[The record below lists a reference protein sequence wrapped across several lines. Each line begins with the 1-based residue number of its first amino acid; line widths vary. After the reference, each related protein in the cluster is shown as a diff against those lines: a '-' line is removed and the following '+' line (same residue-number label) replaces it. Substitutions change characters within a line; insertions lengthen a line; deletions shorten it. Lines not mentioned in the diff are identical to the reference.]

1 MICSEEQITQNED
14 HFERISSVA
23 VSSFRNAVLR
33 NYFEKEAREYAYFV
47 FRDIVLGVNFYGN
60 LYTNRIKDLWDT
72 INDNEVVLP
81 VFRDAV
87 VRFSLSVNGRRP
99 TGEDRTS
106 SLSASLADAFTNSLN
121 GPDDPTYNLDSS
133 SVSALIDNTPWLL
146 FVIGLSFSQ
155 DFYNLQF

>member
-1 MICSEEQITQNED
+1 MICPDEMIAQKED
-14 HFERISSVA
+14 HLERISRVA

-47 FRDIVLGVNFYGN
+47 FRDILLGVNLYGN
-60 LYTNRIKDLWDT
+60 LYTNRITDLWNT

-87 VRFSLSVNGRRP
+87 VRFSVTVNGQLQHQ
-99 TGEDRTS
+99 DRAS
-106 SLSASLADAFTNSLN
+106 FLSTSLADAFTNSLN
-121 GPDDPTYNLDSS
+121 GPGDTMYNLDSS

-146 FVIGLSFSQ
+146 FVMVLSYSQ
-155 DFYNLQF
+155 EFYNLQF

>member
-1 MICSEEQITQNED
+1 MICPNEMIAQKED
-14 HFERISSVA
+14 HFERISGVA

-47 FRDIVLGVNFYGN
+47 FRDILLGVNLYGN
-60 LYTNRIKDLWDT
+60 LYTNRITDLWNA

-87 VRFSLSVNGRRP
+87 VRFSVSVNGQLQHQ
-99 TGEDRTS
+99 DRAS
-106 SLSASLADAFTNSLN
+106 FLSTSLADAFTNSLN
-121 GPDDPTYNLDSS
+121 GPGDAAYNLDSS

-146 FVIGLSFSQ
+146 FVMVLSYSQ
-155 DFYNLQF
+155 EFYNLQF